1 MSVNDEANYPWLKIE
16 KDGYVVIWRRKACD
30 RTLSRGQLIANALG
44 AAVSRNRYQELGWST
59 VQRVPNL
66 PKESFYYQKN
76 KCNAVA

>member
-1 MSVNDEANYPWLKIE
+1 MDTSLF
-16 KDGYVVIWRRKACD
+16 GGGKACD

-66 PKESFYYQKN
+66 PKESFLLPEK
-76 KCNAVA
+76 

>member
-1 MSVNDEANYPWLKIE
+1 MVKNRKRWI
-16 KDGYVVIWRRKACD
+16 RRYLAAGKPAIGLC
-30 RTLSRGQLIANALG
+30 LGGQLIANALG

-66 PKESFYYQKN
+66 PKSFYYQKN